1 MIASAE
7 SSGPLAGQTL
17 FLVGRMHGVTRRRLD
32 QLVRLRGAKL
42 AAKPS
47 ARVTVI
53 TVAHSAASDA
63 LPDGRVRMPTGLPSS
78 APLISEVE
86 LRRRLALARA
96 PEASERNLGAT
107 DLERIAGLTP
117 TLLACLALFDVL
129 EPVDDRYSYRDLVAA
144 REAGRL
150 LAQGVALR
158 HILEA
163 SIALRRRGSHLAE
176 TRLAEGPSGELLREL
191 SGQLAELS
199 GQFNMPLEQQ
209 ARSLDDVVAEA
220 EEAEERND
228 HTTAETLYATA
239 LRADS
244 SDPVIPFNLGNVFD
258 AQGRAAD
265 AKIAWQIAVAR
276 DPAFAEAWYNL
287 AIAAEDEGHDDLAIA
302 EYRRAMQ
309 AQPDYAD
316 AQFNLGLLLTK
327 LDRFG
332 DALPVWERYLELDP
346 HSTQAAIA
354 KRAVA
359 LCRMKIKEKP
369 AKTGSS

>member
-17 FLVGRMHGVTRRRLD
+17 FLVGRMHGVTRRRLA
-32 QLVRLRGAKL
+32 QLVRHRGAKL
-42 AAKPS
+42 ATKPS

-53 TVAHSAASDA
+53 AVAHSAASDV
-63 LPDGRVRMPTGLPSS
+63 LPDGRVRLPTGLPTS
-78 APLISEVE
+78 APLISDVE
-86 LRRRLALARA
+86 LRRRLGLARV
-96 PEASERNLGAT
+96 PEAVERTLGAA
-107 DLERIAGLTP
+107 DPERIAGLTP
-117 TLLACLALFDVL
+117 TLLACLTLFDVL

-163 SIALRRRGSHLAE
+163 SVALRRRGSHLAE
-176 TRLAEGPSGELLREL
+176 TRLAEGPSGQLLREL

-199 GQFNMPLEQQ
+199 GQFHMPLEQH
-209 ARSLDDVVAEA
+209 ARSLDDVVADA
-220 EEAEERND
+220 EEAEERYD
-228 HTTAETLYATA
+228 HATAETLYTTA

-258 AQGRAAD
+258 AQGRSAD

-302 EYRRAMQ
+302 EYRRAVQ

-316 AQFNLGLLLTK
+316 AHFNLGLLLTK
-327 LDRFG
+327 LDRF
-332 DALPVWERYLELDP
+332 DEALPVWERFLELDQ

-354 KRAVA
+354 KRATT

-369 AKTGSS
+369 AKTG

>member
-1 MIASAE
+1 
-7 SSGPLAGQTL
+7 
-17 FLVGRMHGVTRRRLD
+17 
-32 QLVRLRGAKL
+32 
-42 AAKPS
+42 
-47 ARVTVI
+47 
-53 TVAHSAASDA
+53 
-63 LPDGRVRMPTGLPSS
+63 
-78 APLISEVE
+78 
-86 LRRRLALARA
+86 
-96 PEASERNLGAT
+96 
-107 DLERIAGLTP
+107 
-117 TLLACLALFDVL
+117 
-129 EPVDDRYSYRDLVAA
+129 
-144 REAGRL
+144 
-150 LAQGVALR
+150 
-158 HILEA
+158 
-163 SIALRRRGSHLAE
+163 
-176 TRLAEGPSGELLREL
+176 LLREL

-199 GQFNMPLEQQ
+199 GQFHMPLEQQ
-209 ARSLDDVVAEA
+209 ARSLDDVVADA

-228 HTTAETLYATA
+228 HATAETLYTTA

-244 SDPVIPFNLGNVFD
+244 SDPVIAFNLGNVFD

-276 DPAFAEAWYNL
+276 DPSFAEAWYNL

-327 LDRFG
+327 LDRFD

-354 KRAVA
+354 RRATT

-369 AKTGSS
+369 AKTG